1 MSLASRKLIQATAGA
16 TTVDT
21 GDDDFAN
28 VVLLLDGDGT
38 SDDNNNTF
46 TDSSTNGYTVT
57 ESGSVVQGSFSPYG
71 DNWSNYFNDDGYLQ
85 VTKSTD
91 LDLDTNNWTIE
102 CWLNLKSASAVEVV
116 LNFGYETETT
126 RGYLIYLNSDGTLH
140 FAYSTN
146 GSNNTDTSMG
156 SHGIVANEWTHLA
169 VVRNGST
176 ITGYIN
182 GSALGTTINIGSS
195 DIYYPTSGNFRIG
208 SDATNNLAGY
218 MSNLRLVN
226 GTAVYTSNFTP
237 STSPLTN
244 ITNTKL
250 LMCQSNRFAD
260 NSSSSHAI
268 AVGTGTPKVTP
279 FSPFKDSDARDIT
292 TDGGSAYFNYGPY
305 LTLPQKTAFNFG
317 TGDFTVEFWANV
329 DTYRTSG
336 SYYDAFLT
344 FGFYTSSPYFR
355 INHDGRLACGLV
367 SGEYYSTSTIDTGEW
382 NHYAISRS
390 GTTLRIFVNGTLETT
405 ATHSA
410 SLGNSAAVTVG
421 TSSWQA
427 NNEEMKG
434 YLSDVRIVKGSAV
447 YTSSFTPPTA
457 PLTAVTNTS
466 ALLSFQD
473 AGIYDR
479 SGINNLDT
487 VGDARLGFAPIYG
500 TGSLAFD
507 GTGDYLSVQNENDLF
522 TVGSGDYTVECW
534 INTSDTVGEIVSA
547 FSQSSPFPGWLFGIG
562 FPEHDGSKNGLLSFY
577 QANST
582 NNETKY
588 STARVD
594 DGSWHHVAI
603 SKSGTTLRFFI
614 DGALDST
621 HTLSY
626 VSTGSGQPIR
636 IGADNNTGPVRYLD
650 GYIDD
655 LRITKG
661 VARYT
666 SAFTAPNE
674 IDLSTDTYAEYVTL
688 FLDGD
693 GTVNGQNNT
702 FTDSSTNDFTVTE
715 SGSVVQGGFSPY
727 GDNWS
732 NYFSCSS
739 YVSFPDSNDWN
750 IGSAKTLEAWVKF
763 DSVSGSPFI
772 MGQSDNIWLSVNW
785 TAVGIS
791 AGKFGASFRT
801 SSSTWVNISS
811 TTSATVNEWYHIA
824 VTWDGTYIKMYINGA
839 LEATSS
845 DLSATTWNSSTDTWD
860 IGGWNGNI
868 GTYGMTGYVS
878 NARVTNSVVYTSSF
892 TPSTSKLS
900 AITNTVLLTCQSNRF
915 LDNSTNNATATAGG
929 TPKVSR
935 FSPFESDKP
944 YDITTDGGSG
954 DFNGSEY
961 LTVATDSNLSFSNY
975 AGDFTVEAWF
985 YPTAVAQ
992 SGGSY
997 IWFQGATG
1005 TGYSPFII
1013 YQNPNTYNFT
1023 IYASSNG
1030 SSWNLA
1036 SGVTIGTAQANAWN
1050 HIAIV
1055 RDGTNI
1061 KCYMNGVLGSTT
1073 AVSTTAFMTTT
1084 GNVVVGSAL
1093 GNANTYLRGYVSN
1106 LRAVKGSVVYSS
1118 AFTPPTTLMT
1128 AITNTELLLNFQD
1141 SAIPD
1146 LSGINNIDTVGNA
1159 KVGGTDPT
1167 KYGSNAMAFDG
1178 TGDYIQPVVA
1188 ASELALGTGDFTI
1201 EFWMYPTSVD
1211 ATIRAVLSNR
1221 YDGAS
1226 NNVFACAFDNGTG
1239 TYGFGIYFHT
1249 QATGVMSTGVSPT
1262 VNTWQHLAFVRSN
1275 GTLYIYKDGTSIGTP
1290 TSFTSDLSYT
1300 VPPLIGKD
1308 GVRTGG
1314 GTASNF
1320 VGYLDDLRITKG
1332 VARYTA
1338 NFTPP
1343 DAALPK
1349 F

>member
-46 TDSSTNGYTVT
+46 TDSSTNGFAVT

-71 DNWSNYFNDDGYLQ
+71 DNWSNYFDGVDDAVY
-85 VTKSTD
+85 TASSTGLVFGTGD
-91 LDLDTNNWTIE
+91 FTIE
-102 CWLNLKSASAVEVV
+102 CWAYRSADPNSYSRIF
-116 LNFGYETETT
+116 NFGHYNDSNSVGINFDDGDYPNKLTFFSNTLGGRLLVSTT
-126 RGYLIYLNSDGTLH
+126 SVSSGEWYHIAVTRESGTFKLWL
-140 FAYSTN
+140 N
-146 GSNNTDTSMG
+146 GSLEDTDTTSG
-156 SHGIVANEWTHLA
+156 SVEGVSTQLVAI
-169 VVRNGST
+169 GSAYNRYVQEPFN
-176 ITGYIN
+176 GYISN
-182 GSALGTTINIGSS
+182 A
-195 DIYYPTSGNFRIG
+195 RI
-208 SDATNNLAGY
+208 
-218 MSNLRLVN
+218 VK
-226 GTAVYTSNFTP
+226 GTAVYTSAFTP
-237 STSPLTN
+237 PTTPLTA
-244 ITNTKL
+244 ISGTQL
-250 LMCQSNRFAD
+250 LLSGSNSFVD
-260 NSSSSHAI
+260 ESSNNLSLTLNSA
-268 AVGTGTPKVTP
+268 PKVTP
-279 FSPFKDSDARDIT
+279 FSPFKNDDARTLT

-305 LTLPQKTAFNFG
+305 LTLPQNTAFNFG

-355 INHDGRLACGLV
+355 IHHDGRLACGLV
-367 SGEYYSTSTIDTGEW
+367 SAEYYSTSTIDTGEW

-666 SAFTAPNE
+666 SNFTPPDE

-702 FTDSSTNDFTVTE
+702 FTDSSTNGFTVTE
-715 SGSVVQGGFSPY
+715 SGSVVQGVFSPY

-732 NYFSCSS
+732 NYFSSNNYYTAAS
-739 YVSFPDSNDWN
+739 DASFNLGTGDF
-750 IGSAKTLEAWVKF
+750 TVEAWVNPTQYTTYNYICTMVATGGLTFYVTGGTLKVRRYF
-763 DSVSGSPFI
+763 VADV
-772 MGQSDNIWLSVNW
+772 L
-785 TAVGIS
+785 
-791 AGKFGASFRT
+791 
-801 SSSTWVNISS
+801 SSSTIPEIGEWTHVAATRSGTTLRIFVNGVQTATTTDSTNYAQGNFAVGNDSTNAAPWYGNISNLR
-811 TTSATVNEWYHIA
+811 VLK
-824 VTWDGTYIKMYINGA
+824 GTA
-839 LEATSS
+839 L
-845 DLSATTWNSSTDTWD
+845 
-860 IGGWNGNI
+860 
-868 GTYGMTGYVS
+868 
-878 NARVTNSVVYTSSF
+878 YTSNF
-892 TPSTSKLS
+892 TPPTSPLTN
-900 AITNTVLLTCQSNRF
+900 ITNTSILTAQSNRF
-915 LDNSTNNATATAGG
+915 VDNSSNSHALTITN

-954 DFNGSEY
+954 YFDGSIAY
-961 LTVATDSNLSFSNY
+961 LNTDINADLLGSSSFTIEGWLNLDDATNAHRGVFDLGSGYLNSAVSGPALAWFTDKWRIYYTQGGVGYTDSSTTSIERNRWYHFAYVRNASTNITKL
-975 AGDFTVEAWF
+975 
-985 YPTAVAQ
+985 
-992 SGGSY
+992 Y
-997 IWFQGATG
+997 I
-1005 TGYSPFII
+1005 
-1013 YQNPNTYNFT
+1013 
-1023 IYASSNG
+1023 
-1030 SSWNLA
+1030 
-1036 SGVTIGTAQANAWN
+1036 
-1050 HIAIV
+1050 
-1055 RDGTNI
+1055 DGTEVISVSDNTNYTNRYLSVGGYYSTSYLWKGNI
-1061 KCYMNGVLGSTT
+1061 SDFRITES
-1073 AVSTTAFMTTT
+1073 AVYT
-1084 GNVVVGSAL
+1084 
-1093 GNANTYLRGYVSN
+1093 
-1106 LRAVKGSVVYSS
+1106 S
-1118 AFTPPTTLMT
+1118 AFTPPTAPLT
-1128 AITNTELLLNFQD
+1128 AIANTSLLLNFQD

-1167 KYGSNAMAFDG
+1167 KYGSNAMQFDG
-1178 TGDYIQPVVA
+1178 SGDYLLSKSDSSLYA
-1188 ASELALGTGDFTI
+1188 FGSGDFTI
-1201 EFWMYPTSVD
+1201 EMWIHQFVSKFCD
-1211 ATIRAVLSNR
+1211 QSHIRFR
-1221 YDGAS
+1221 
-1226 NNVFACAFDNGTG
+1226 
-1239 TYGFGIYFHT
+1239 
-1249 QATGVMSTGVSPT
+1249 
-1262 VNTWQHLAFVRSN
+1262 
-1275 GTLYIYKDGTSIGTP
+1275 
-1290 TSFTSDLSYT
+1290 
-1300 VPPLIGKD
+1300 
-1308 GVRTGG
+1308 
-1314 GTASNF
+1314 
-1320 VGYLDDLRITKG
+1320 
-1332 VARYTA
+1332 
-1338 NFTPP
+1338 
-1343 DAALPK
+1343 ALN
-1349 F
+1349 